1 MGAAA
6 LIDILGII
14 FTLIIVVA
22 LVSIFI
28 VGSEG
33 LPTGS
38 EFFSVLPVAFVH
50 VGEGFTSLSLSL

>member
-6 LIDILGII
+6 LIEMLGVI
-14 FTLIIVVA
+14 FTLIIAVA
-22 LVSIFI
+22 LVSIVI

-38 EFFSVLPVAFVH
+38 EFFSVLPVAFGR
-50 VGEGFTSLSLSL
+50 VGGRITPISSLL